1 MSEIKN
7 EITEEFLQLVS
18 EYQKQFEGAYSI
30 REDGKCIGARS
41 TEHVKIVPK
50 EDGNGIDIYISGQAK
65 GEKVNIPAC
74 VTKSDV
80 KDIVYNDFHVEEGAD
95 VTIIAGCGVH
105 ADEHGEALHNGIH
118 RFFIGKGAH
127 GLYKEKHIAT
137 GEGQKRIDPVTV
149 LELEEDSV
157 LEMDTLQIRG
167 VDHSTRKTEGRLKAR
182 AKLIIH
188 ERIMTDAEET
198 ADTDFVVD
206 MEGEDSGV
214 DLISR
219 SVAKG
224 NSRQGYRS
232 IIRGNVRCVGHS
244 ECDAILVGNGTV
256 SAAPELVAGHI
267 DAALIHEAAIGKI
280 AGEQILKLCTL
291 GLTEEEA
298 EQKIIDGFLKN

>member
-1 MSEIKN
+1 M
-7 EITEEFLQLVS
+7 
-18 EYQKQFEGAYSI
+18 
-30 REDGKCIGARS
+30 
-41 TEHVKIVPK
+41 
-50 EDGNGIDIYISGQAK
+50 
-65 GEKVNIPAC
+65 
-74 VTKSDV
+74 
-80 KDIVYNDFHVEEGAD
+80 
-95 VTIIAGCGVH
+95 
-105 ADEHGEALHNGIH
+105 
-118 RFFIGKGAH
+118 
-127 GLYKEKHIAT
+127 
-137 GEGQKRIDPVTV
+137 TV

-167 VDHSTRKTEGRLKAR
+167 VDHSTRKTEVRLKAR

-219 SVAKG
+219 SVAKDR
-224 NSRQGYRS
+224 SHQEYRS
-232 IIRGNVRCVGHS
+232 IIRGNTRCTGHS

-256 SAAPELVAGHI
+256 SAAPELFAGHI

-280 AGEQILKLCTL
+280 AGDQIIKLMTL

-298 EQKIIDGFLKN
+298 EEQIVNGFLK